1 MRKFVLLLFLF
12 VVSNFAF
19 SQMVIKEGSFHKIDG
34 CITLPVHYDDNDVA
48 MAVIKI
54 STENITEQDR
64 AKLFFQGNLATFIEV
79 EQHVGEV
86 WVYVTSRAATFLKIQ
101 HPDFGTTEFTFPVEI
116 EAKSCYEM
124 ILVNNSKIDE
134 GENKAKINDIESE
147 LAQMREM
154 LAAMQKDKDENT
166 ENPESE
172 KTKPEKVKTEKVKP
186 EKTKASDNIDK
197 LTFINANVAYS
208 VAPQLSYGLTFGQ
221 VKRFGWFV
229 SAMSNFGF
237 QAMNTQLEFAGNISY
252 YTGEKATTRLSVMAG
267 AVIRVAEPISLKV
280 GAGYGMR
287 NLAAWQDSNE
297 QWVKIL
303 GYSYSGLDLSA
314 GMMMTLGKMNVSLDA
329 VTTSF
334 KTMEVKVG
342 IGVNFN

>member
-1 MRKFVLLLFLF
+1 M
-12 VVSNFAF
+12 
-19 SQMVIKEGSFHKIDG
+19 
-34 CITLPVHYDDNDVA
+34 
-48 MAVIKI
+48 
-54 STENITEQDR
+54 
-64 AKLFFQGNLATFIEV
+64 
-79 EQHVGEV
+79 
-86 WVYVTSRAATFLKIQ
+86 
-101 HPDFGTTEFTFPVEI
+101 
-116 EAKSCYEM
+116 
-124 ILVNNSKIDE
+124 
-134 GENKAKINDIESE
+134 
-147 LAQMREM
+147 
-154 LAAMQKDKDENT
+154 
-166 ENPESE
+166 
-172 KTKPEKVKTEKVKP
+172 KP

-237 QAMNTQLEFAGNISY
+237 QAMNTQLECDGDGYIDGNISY